1 MIDPKLIERINK
13 LAKKQKEVGLTEKEK
28 EEQAELREEYLRL
41 FKEGFKQRLE
51 HMVFVDDEE
60 EGA

>member
-51 HMVFVDDEE
+51 NMVFVDDEE